1 MGGNTGNIRG
11 RRNQSSSNG
20 YKTLGS
26 ILASDSGNGAGSV
39 RRLYGWYAKNN
50 LQSEFYQ
57 LVFDLKYGQY
67 KNNAQYFLA
76 CMHYN

>member
-1 MGGNTGNIRG
+1 MPNTTGGIRT

-39 RRLYGWYAKNN
+39 RRMYGWYAKNN
-50 LQSEFYQ
+50 LQSEFYKI
-57 LVFDLKYGQY
+57 VFDLQYGQY
-67 KNNAQYFLA
+67 KNSPQWV
-76 CMHYN
+76 MGWM